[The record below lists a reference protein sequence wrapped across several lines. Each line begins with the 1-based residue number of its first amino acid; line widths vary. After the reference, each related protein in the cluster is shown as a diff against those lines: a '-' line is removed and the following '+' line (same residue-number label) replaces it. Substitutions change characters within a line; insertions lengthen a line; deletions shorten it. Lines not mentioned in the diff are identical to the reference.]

1 MDISIIIPTKNRLIY
16 LKKLINYYEN
26 ENFQGKLI
34 IADSS
39 DKDNFMETEIFLNK
53 KKKLKINHF
62 FF

>member
-16 LKKLINYYEN
+16 LKKLINYYES

-39 DKDNFMETEIFLNK
+39 DKDTYLETEIFLNK
-53 KKKLKINHF
+53 KKT
-62 FF
+62 

>member
-53 KKKLKINHF
+53 KKKT
-62 FF
+62 